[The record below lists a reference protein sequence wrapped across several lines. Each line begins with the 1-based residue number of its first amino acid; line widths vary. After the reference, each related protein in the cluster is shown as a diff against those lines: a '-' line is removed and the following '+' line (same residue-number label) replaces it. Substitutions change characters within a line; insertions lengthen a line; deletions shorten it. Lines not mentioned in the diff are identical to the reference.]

1 MIVSVTLDTEL
12 TIALARILLD
22 NPLNPDRMSTLLV
35 PIMATGPHVDVHP
48 LGLAIFFIFAAIA
61 FALYFL
67 PFIIAASRRHPQSAP
82 IFIINFF
89 FGWTF
94 IGWVVALAW
103 SVSTIR

>member
-1 MIVSVTLDTEL
+1 MTTLVVS
-12 TIALARILLD
+12 IAAVGVRIH
-22 NPLNPDRMSTLLV
+22 M
-35 PIMATGPHVDVHP
+35 HP
-48 LGLAIFFIFAAIA
+48 LGLAVLFVFAAIA

-103 SVSTIR
+103 SVTRIR

>member
-1 MIVSVTLDTEL
+1 MTALFVSIDAVGV
-12 TIALARILLD
+12 R
-22 NPLNPDRMSTLLV
+22 
-35 PIMATGPHVDVHP
+35 VHANP
-48 LGLAIFFIFAAIA
+48 LGLAIVFVFAAIA

-94 IGWVVALAW
+94 VGWVAALAW
-103 SVSTIR
+103 SVTPIRAGG